1 MVAGLL
7 WLACLTAGSAAPN
20 SAAAAPAA
28 AGASAPWGLLTV
40 TPLYLEAPNALIEA
54 ISKPDQVP
62 LWHFDSSTPDSLRP
76 RLSALGLTAAQLD
89 TLLIP
94 ARIRQDKGGVSLLP
108 APDLIL
114 GLTPAVRQ
122 ALYESLAQS
131 PRNHFHASP
140 LLIYGEVEDWLRDS
154 HLSPAQRNLWRR
166 LLWQRHGRPA
176 FSDISLLTQ
185 LSASSAEMTAARSA
199 MTRVLTYTV
208 TVLPTPGAAP
218 DAFLAY
224 WGAGQRNT
232 DAGPLLR
239 ALLERSDRNGIDLA
253 LLLPSL
259 ARERLYTY
267 PSLSDAVAGRLPDC
281 QWTSLNFFAENPQRY
296 YIDGRNSF
304 LELTQNYEAIPRPS
318 QLGDLVCFVNPE
330 GVVVHSCVQVC
341 DDLVFT
347 KNGES
352 VFMPWI
358 LMRLSDLHALYG
370 EDGRNRLAFFRL
382 KPTAPAN

>member
-1 MVAGLL
+1 MLPGL
-7 WLACLTAGSAAPN
+7 AADSAATNPSPGS
-20 SAAAAPAA
+20 SAVPTAAV
-28 AGASAPWGLLTV
+28 ASAPWGLLTLA
-40 TPLYLEAPNALIEA
+40 PLYLEAPGALIEA
-54 ISKPDQVP
+54 ISKPDQIP
-62 LWHFDSSTPDSLRP
+62 LWHFDSCTPDSLRP
-76 RLSALGLTAAQLD
+76 RLSGLGLTAAQLD
-89 TLLIP
+89 ALLIP
-94 ARIRQDKGGVSLLP
+94 ARIRQEKGGVSLLP
-108 APDLIL
+108 SPDLIL

-122 ALYESLAQS
+122 AVYGSLAQS

-140 LLIYGEVEDWLRDS
+140 LLIHGEVDDWLRDS
-154 HLSPAQRNLWRR
+154 HLSPAQRDLWRR

-185 LSASSAEMTAARSA
+185 LSSSSAEMTAARSA

-208 TVLPTPGAAP
+208 TVRPAPGSPP

-239 ALLERSDRNGIDLA
+239 AMLERSDRNGVDLS

-281 QWTSLNFFAENPQRY
+281 QWTSLNFFADNPQRY
-296 YIDGRNSF
+296 YIEGRNSF
-304 LELTQNYEAIPRPS
+304 LELTQNYAQIPQPS
-318 QLGDLVCFVNPE
+318 QLGDLVCYVNPE
-330 GVVVHSCVQVC
+330 GMVVHSCVHVC
-341 DDLVFT
+341 DDLIFT

-358 LMRLSDLHALYG
+358 LMRLSDLNVLYG
-370 EDGRNRLAFFRL
+370 DDGKNRLVFFRL
-382 KPTAPAN
+382 KPTASAN